1 MLISVRDLLRLKG
14 DAVWSVEPGTSV
26 IKALHEL
33 AEKDIGALLVL
44 EGDHI
49 AGIIS
54 ERDVVRKIAETG
66 AFELGGTVSE
76 YMTPDVFTISPT
88 QTIEDCMGLMTEQRI
103 RHLPVVE
110 DDQLVGMISIGDVVK
125 AIITSQEFT
134 IDQLTKFIDG
144 GGYNQ

>member
-14 DAVWSVEPGTSV
+14 DAVWSVAPGTTV
-26 IKALHEL
+26 VDALHDL

-44 EGDHI
+44 EGGQI

-54 ERDVVRKIAETG
+54 ERDVVRKVAETG
-66 AFELGGTVSE
+66 AGELVGTVSE
-76 YMTPDVFTISPT
+76 YMTTDVFTISPA
-88 QTIEDCMGLMTEQRI
+88 QTIEDCMALMTEQRI

-110 DDQLVGMISIGDVVK
+110 DDKLIGMISIGDVVK

>member
-14 DAVWSVEPGTSV
+14 DVVWSVTPETSV
-26 IKALHEL
+26 SEALHQL
-33 AEKDIGALLVL
+33 ADKDIGALLVL
-44 EGDHI
+44 ADDRI

-54 ERDVVRKIAETG
+54 ERDVVRKIAETDDFLLENPVR
-66 AFELGGTVSE
+66 A
-76 YMTPDVFTISPT
+76 YMTPDVFTINPT
-88 QTIEDCMGLMTEQRI
+88 QSIEDCMNLMTEQRI

-134 IDQLTKFIDG
+134 IDQLKKFIDG

>member
-14 DAVWSVEPGTSV
+14 DAVWFVKPDTAV
-26 IKALHEL
+26 IEALNEL
-33 AEKDIGALLVL
+33 AQKDIGALLVL
-44 EGDHI
+44 DGDRI
-49 AGIIS
+49 AGILS

-66 AFELGGTVSE
+66 EFVLGHSVRE
-76 YMTPDVFTISPT
+76 FMTEEVLTISPT
-88 QTIEDCMGLMTEQRI
+88 QTIEDCMQVMTDARI

-110 DDQLVGMISIGDVVK
+110 AEQVIGVISIGDVVK

-134 IDQLTKFIDG
+134 IDQLTKFIEG

>member
-14 DAVWSVEPGTSV
+14 DAVWSVTPGTSV
-26 IKALHEL
+26 VEALHEL
-33 AEKDIGALLVL
+33 ADKDIGALLVV
-44 EGDHI
+44 EGGHI

-54 ERDVVRKIAETG
+54 ERDVVRKIAESG
-66 AFELGGTVSE
+66 AFELVGMVSE

-88 QTIEDCMGLMTEQRI
+88 QTIEDCMALMTEQRI

-110 DDQLVGMISIGDVVK
+110 DEKLVGMISIGDVVK

>member
-14 DAVWSVEPGTSV
+14 DAVWYVAPGTSV
-26 IKALHEL
+26 VDALNEL
-33 AEKDIGALLVL
+33 AEKDIGALIVL
-44 EGDHI
+44 EGGQI

-54 ERDVVRKIAETG
+54 ERDVVRKIGETG
-66 AFELGGTVSE
+66 VLELEGLVSE

-88 QTIEDCMGLMTEQRI
+88 QTIEDCMALMTEHRI

-110 DDQLVGMISIGDVVK
+110 DDKLVGMISIGDVVK

-134 IDQLTKFIDG
+134 IDQLTKFIEG

>member
-14 DAVWSVEPGTSV
+14 DAVWFVTPETSV
-26 IKALHEL
+26 VEALQQL
-33 AEKDIGALLVL
+33 SEKDIGALLVM
-44 EGDHI
+44 EDDQI

-54 ERDVVRKIAETG
+54 ERDVVRKISKTED
-66 AFELGGTVSE
+66 FLLENPVSA
-76 YMTPDVFTISPT
+76 YMTAEVITINPT
-88 QTIEDCMGLMTEQRI
+88 QTIEDCMALMTEARV

-110 DDQLVGMISIGDVVK
+110 DEKLVGMISIGDVVK

>member
-14 DAVWSVEPGTSV
+14 DAVWSVAPGTSV
-26 IKALHEL
+26 VEALNKL

-44 EGDHI
+44 EGGQI

-54 ERDVVRKIAETG
+54 ERDVVRKIGETG
-66 AFELGGTVSE
+66 VLELAGVVSE
-76 YMTPDVFTISPT
+76 YMTPDVFTVSPA
-88 QTIEDCMGLMTEQRI
+88 QTIEDCMALMTEQRI

>member
-14 DAVWSVEPGTSV
+14 DAVWSVTPGTLV
-26 IKALHEL
+26 VDALSKL
-33 AEKDIGALLVL
+33 AEKDIGALLVV
-44 EGDHI
+44 EGGQI

-54 ERDVVRKIAETG
+54 ERDVVRKIAATG
-66 AFELGGTVSE
+66 IFEPRGTVSE
-76 YMTPDVFTISPT
+76 FMTPDVFTISPT
-88 QTIEDCMGLMTEQRI
+88 QTIEDCMALMTEQRI

-110 DDQLVGMISIGDVVK
+110 DDKLVGMISIGDVVK

>member
-14 DAVWSVEPGTSV
+14 DAVWSVPPGTSV
-26 IKALHEL
+26 IDALSKL
-33 AEKDIGALLVL
+33 ADKDIGALLVV
-44 EGDHI
+44 EGGHI

-54 ERDVVRKIAETG
+54 ERDVVRKIADTG
-66 AFELGGTVSE
+66 DFLLESPVSD

-88 QTIEDCMGLMTEQRI
+88 QTIEDCMALMTEQRI

>member
-14 DAVWSVEPGTSV
+14 DAVWSVQPNTLV
-26 IKALHEL
+26 IDALREL
-33 AEKDIGALLVL
+33 ADKDIGALLVM
-44 EGDHI
+44 EAGHI

-54 ERDVVRKIAETG
+54 ERDVVRKTAETG
-66 AFELGGTVSE
+66 ALEPAGTVSE
-76 YMTPDVFTISPT
+76 FMTPDVFTISPG
-88 QTIEDCMGLMTEQRI
+88 QTIEDCMSLMTEQRI

-110 DDQLVGMISIGDVVK
+110 GDKLIGMISIGDVVK

-134 IDQLTKFIDG
+134 IEQLTKFIDG

>member
-14 DAVWSVEPGTSV
+14 DAVWSVTLETSV
-26 IKALHEL
+26 VDALQQL
-33 AEKDIGALLVL
+33 SEKDIGALLVM
-44 EGDHI
+44 EDDQI

-54 ERDVVRKIAETG
+54 ERDVVRKIAETED
-66 AFELGGTVSE
+66 FRLENPVSA
-76 YMTPDVFTISPT
+76 YMTADVITISPT
-88 QTIEDCMGLMTEQRI
+88 QTIEDCMTLMTEERI

-110 DDQLVGMISIGDVVK
+110 DEKLVGMISIGDVVK
-125 AIITSQEFT
+125 AVITSQEFT